1 MGLIGDEFIT
11 TFRRLNQHFYTRN
24 KVDCWR
30 YLFEQKKYQ
39 ELLKHSWFI
48 SKIINEIEKLE
59 DISIEVL
66 EYWNKTIGE
75 NSIYGK
81 GNPTTQLLLSKMNM
95 MKNIEIL
102 NYIFIY
108 KKKSF

>member
-1 MGLIGDEFIT
+1 MCEFIWC
-11 TFRRLNQHFYTRN
+11 LDMKIH
-24 KVDCWR
+24 KVLIFGGNIECIYGIDWR

-66 EYWNKTIGE
+66 EYWNNTIGE

-95 MKNIEIL
+95 MKNIEIQ
-102 NYIFIY
+102 IGRAHV
-108 KKKSF
+108 